1 MIPAPFQYQAPQS
14 LEEALELLHRY
25 PGEAR
30 ILAGGQS
37 LIPLMK
43 LRLAQPKVL
52 VDLQR
57 VLGLSYLREEG
68 KFLKVGSFTR
78 VHALLEDPMVRARYP
93 MLTDAGGVIADPLV
107 RNLGTVGGNLCHGD
121 PGNDLPAC
129 WIAAGGEMVIL
140 GAGGLRT
147 VAASAFYHDTFVT
160 EVGPEE
166 VLTEARLPLA
176 GPGQGAAYGKLE
188 RPGGDFSVAGVAASL
203 RLDPRGR
210 VVRAGIGLTAVGPTA
225 LPAPKAAAS
234 LVGKPPD
241 ASHLAE
247 AARLASQEAKP
258 AADLRGDADHKRAVV
273 EILAQQV
280 LQKAAERARG
290 AP

>member
-1 MIPAPFQYQAPQS
+1 MIPAAFDYQAPKT
-14 LEEALELLHRY
+14 LEEAFQLLHLH

-57 VLGLSYLREEG
+57 VSGLSFLREEG
-68 KFLKVGSFTR
+68 GLLKVGAFTR
-78 VHALLEDPMVRARYP
+78 ISALLEDPRVQASYP
-93 MLTDAGGVIADPLV
+93 MLADAARVIADPLV

-129 WIAAGGEMVIL
+129 WIAEGGEMVVT
-140 GAGGLRT
+140 GSGGSRT
-147 VAASAFYHDTFVT
+147 VAASDFYRDTFVT

-166 VLTEARLPLA
+166 VLTEARLPVAIA
-176 GPGQGAAYGKLE
+176 GRGAAYLKLE

-203 RLDPRGR
+203 TLDSKDR
-210 VVRAGIGLTAVGPTA
+210 VTRAGIGLTAVGPTA
-225 LPAPKAAAS
+225 LPAPRAAAS
-234 LVGKPPD
+234 LVGRSLD
-241 ASHLAE
+241 AAGLGE
-247 AARLASQEAKP
+247 AGKLASQEALP
-258 AADLRGDADHKRAVV
+258 VPDLRGGVEYKRAVV
-273 EILAQQV
+273 EILTRQV
-280 LQKAAERARG
+280 LQRAADRARG
-290 AP
+290 RA